1 MNTSNQN
8 IIRIAVI
15 GGIMLLAAFS
25 RLLPHPANFTA
36 IMALALFGG
45 AKFKNSSLAIVLP
58 LVVML
63 ITDAIIGFYSLM
75 PFVYGCI
82 VVTSIIGMSVGRKSS
97 PVYVIGGSLISS
109 VLFFLVTNAAV
120 WYHNPQFT
128 QNATGLMMCYEF
140 AVPFF
145 KNQLLGDLFFNF
157 ILFGSYRIASAK
169 IPALAYAR

>member
-8 IIRIAVI
+8 ITRVAVI
-15 GGIMLLAAFS
+15 TGMMLLAGLT
-25 RLLPHPANFTA
+25 RLIPHPFNFTA

-45 AKFKNSSLAIVLP
+45 AKFKNTPLAIVLP
-58 LVVML
+58 LIVML

-82 VVTSIIGMSVGRKSS
+82 VITALIGTSVGKKSN

-120 WYHNPQFT
+120 WYHNLLFT
-128 QNATGLMMCYEF
+128 QDTSGLIACYTI

-157 ILFGSYRIASAK
+157 MLFGSYRLVKSRVA
-169 IPALAYAR
+169 ALAY